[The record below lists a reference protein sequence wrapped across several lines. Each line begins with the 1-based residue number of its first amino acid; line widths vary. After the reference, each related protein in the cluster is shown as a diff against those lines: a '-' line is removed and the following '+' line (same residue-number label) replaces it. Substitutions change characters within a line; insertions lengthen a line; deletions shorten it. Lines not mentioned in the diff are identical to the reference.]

1 MLLCQSKTLI
11 PFRLLFSFRFMEDEK
26 LREFRDKFYAGELK
40 EGPVSSMSHKPTPR
54 DPLTAEEMMNRI
66 DGRLRRV
73 VVKACENSAPAS
85 KVVDTFEAFLV
96 RAYRGKKNKTPP
108 EAWIDTLL
116 EPPTITT
123 RCSHN
128 SKEDGRGGMVVK
140 FFFDA
145 YSSAGGFNRLLLHGL
160 CQFHGLQAA
169 SSTVQVTMAAGRIV
183 SSRVLTASGT
193 ISGPPKTRLSEYIA
207 LRQE

>member
-1 MLLCQSKTLI
+1 
-11 PFRLLFSFRFMEDEK
+11 MEDEK
-26 LREFRDKFYAGELK
+26 LRDFRDKFYAGELK
-40 EGPVSSMSHKPTPR
+40 EGPVSSISHKLTPR

-96 RAYRGKKNKTPP
+96 RAYRGTKNKTPP
-108 EAWIDTLL
+108 EAWHDTLL

-123 RCSHN
+123 RCSN
-128 SKEDGRGGMVVK
+128 SKDGGRGGVVVK

-145 YSSAGGFNRLLLHGL
+145 DSSAGGFNRLLLHGL

-169 SSTVQVTMAAGRIV
+169 SSTVQVTMADRIA